1 MTVGNGRIIID
12 YIAAISSCYRS
23 LLHLYPDMDYCS
35 DIAANL
41 WIMNE
46 YQIASV
52 LKRGNWNSEYEIVQE
67 IFRNVQVLSER
78 YLSGISLI
86 GMAVV
91 AKSSTNKA
99 LIAASITDRIWN
111 SNDEYFTLN
120 SRIW

>member
-1 MTVGNGRIIID
+1 
-12 YIAAISSCYRS
+12 
-23 LLHLYPDMDYCS
+23 
-35 DIAANL
+35 
-41 WIMNE
+41 MNE

-99 LIAASITDRIWN
+99 LIAASITDRI
-111 SNDEYFTLN
+111 
-120 SRIW
+120 